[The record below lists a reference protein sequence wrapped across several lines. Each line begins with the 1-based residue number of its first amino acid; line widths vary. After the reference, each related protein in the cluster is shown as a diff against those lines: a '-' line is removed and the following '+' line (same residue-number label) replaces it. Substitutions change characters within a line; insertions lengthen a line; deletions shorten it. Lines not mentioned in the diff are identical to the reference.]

1 MKEFFNLNEPFRFE
15 VQDLRALTMIINV
28 VLVITIGFASAWF
41 GLSIAIF
48 GIVKDFQNPRRHV
61 NDFLIHGASVALN
74 LYFLSLLYLG

>member
-48 GIVKDFQNPRRHV
+48 GIVKIARIR
-61 NDFLIHGASVALN
+61 AAM
-74 LYFLSLLYLG
+74 